1 MSENIAFQY
10 HGIFVIF
17 SKRVV
22 FKHVVIFLTLNK
34 KQKSAEN
41 KLIIFSGLE
50 FSFCCF
56 VVHILFLFFVI
67 FGFFVLFS
75 RNFWNFGPF
84 PVSGAKLFGQNWKSF
99 YFILF
104 LFSLIFWLLS
114 FALLLSNCG
123 NHIGL
128 YLIGQHS
135 LLV

>member
-22 FKHVVIFLTLNK
+22 FKHVAIFLTLNK

-56 VVHILFLFFVI
+56 VVHILFLFLSFLAFLSCFRGI
-67 FGFFVLFS
+67 FEILVRFRSVEQ
-75 RNFWNFGPF
+75 NFLDKIEK
-84 PVSGAKLFGQNWKSF
+84 V
-99 YFILF
+99 FILF
-104 LFSLIFWLLS
+104 CFYF
-114 FALLLSNCG
+114 
-123 NHIGL
+123 H
-128 YLIGQHS
+128 
-135 LLV
+135 

>member
-17 SKRVV
+17 SKQVV

-56 VVHILFLFFVI
+56 VVHILFLFLSFLAFLSCFRGI
-67 FGFFVLFS
+67 FEILVRFRSVEQNFLDKIEKVFFF
-75 RNFWNFGPF
+75 F
-84 PVSGAKLFGQNWKSF
+84 
-99 YFILF
+99 F
-104 LFSLIFWLLS
+104 LLLS
-114 FALLLSNCG
+114 FALFLTNCG
-123 NHIGL
+123 KI
-128 YLIGQHS
+128 I
-135 LLV
+135 